1 LLEIN
6 AYVDD
11 VIIKSRNL
19 QVLEKVLRELDKA
32 AQELWLVIS
41 QDKTKC
47 KNSQNQCKQIAAG
60 G

>member
-1 LLEIN
+1 M
-6 AYVDD
+6 DD